1 MIKVR
6 RYQKEDKNIWDN
18 FIQNSKNA
26 TFLFERNFMDY
37 HEDQFID
44 ISLMIFKDEKLI
56 AVLPANLSSKNEV
69 VSHSGLTYGGI
80 VLGKEVRLNLY
91 LMLFREILFFL
102 NSSDINVLKLK
113 SLPVFYSTL
122 PSQENVYALFLVEAK
137 IFRVDTSLTIIQEE
151 KLSYQSRRIRSI
163 KKAHKL
169 NYSIVKGNDFKIFW
183 NEILEPN
190 LMSRF
195 GNKPVHSLA
204 EIELL
209 AERFPKNI
217 SQVNIFVNNKIVAGS
232 TIFETENVAHAQY
245 ISANDYGRES
255 GAIDELFNYMIMEVF
270 KKKKYFDFGIC
281 NEQEGKLL
289 NHGLLDWKEGFG
301 GRTFTHEFY
310 EINTAN
316 FNLLNNTISND

>member
-1 MIKVR
+1 V
-6 RYQKEDKNIWDN
+6 
-18 FIQNSKNA
+18 
-26 TFLFERNFMDY
+26 
-37 HEDQFID
+37 
-44 ISLMIFKDEKLI
+44 
-56 AVLPANLSSKNEV
+56 
-69 VSHSGLTYGGI
+69 
-80 VLGKEVRLNLY
+80 
-91 LMLFREILFFL
+91 LFREILFFL

-113 SLPVFYSTL
+113 LLPVFYSNL
-122 PSQENVYALFLVEAK
+122 PAQEIIYALFLVKAR
-137 IFRVDTSLTIIQEE
+137 IFRVDTSLTILQEE
-151 KLSYQSRRIRSI
+151 RLSYQSRRIRSI
-163 KKAHKL
+163 KKAKKL
-169 NYSIVKGNDFKIFW
+169 NHSIVKGNDYKIFW

-217 SQVNIFVNNKIVAGS
+217 SQVNIFVNDKIVAGS

-255 GAIDELFNYMIMEVF
+255 GAIDELFNYLILELF
-270 KKKKYFDFGIC
+270 KNKKYFDFGIC
-281 NEQEGKLL
+281 NEKEGKFL

-316 FNLLNNTISND
+316 FNLLDNTIFND